1 MSPWK
6 QRKLPYMPTQVRAL
20 FQFIVNCETMNC
32 GASEADFNFYV
43 VQAMGN
49 EFISCQFQII
59 ANSGCHHRFLDLV
72 VLCTDQKMGIGE
84 AHCAQKKMQKC
95 CWNENDHNK
104 NRNKN
109 NKSQKNCLA
118 LSSFILVVHGRYR
131 IAYATYSKVGVF
143 LFEFDVFHEVSL
155 IKKMRWAR
163 W

>member
-1 MSPWK
+1 
-6 QRKLPYMPTQVRAL
+6 MPTQVRAL
-20 FQFIVNCETMNC
+20 FQFIVNCETINF

-49 EFISCQFQII
+49 EFISSQFQII
-59 ANSGCHHRFLDLV
+59 AKSGCHHRFLDLV

-84 AHCAQKKMQKC
+84 AHCAQKKC
-95 CWNENDHNK
+95 
-104 NRNKN
+104 RNVVETKMIRTKIETETTGVN
-109 NKSQKNCLA
+109 KNCLA